1 MKLLITVQ
9 GIQYEVDVEV
19 IDDSIQRSVIEPP
32 HATPSAHR
40 HVPATPAPAAP
51 QPPPAP
57 TRAPAAGGEGTLVS
71 PIAGNVSSV
80 EVKPGQKV
88 KTNDV
93 LIVLEAMKMETP
105 IKSPRDAVIKSISVA
120 AGDVVTAGQT
130 LIEFE

>member
-9 GIQYEVDVEV
+9 GIRYEVDVEV
-19 IDDSIQRSVIEPP
+19 IDDSIQKPVLESL
-32 HATPSAHR
+32 HATPSAHH
-40 HVPATPAPAAP
+40 HVPVTPAP
-51 QPPPAP
+51 QPPARAAP
-57 TRAPAAGGEGTLVS
+57 SHAPVAGDDAQVVS
-71 PIAGNVSSV
+71 PIAGSVSAV

-93 LIVLEAMKMETP
+93 LIILDAMKMETP

-120 AGDVVTAGQT
+120 AGDTVTTGQT

>member
-19 IDDSIQRSVIEPP
+19 IDDSPTKPVIEPP
-32 HATPSAHR
+32 SASPSGHR
-40 HVPATPAPAAP
+40 NLPATPAPESP
-51 QPPPAP
+51 KKPAP
-57 TRAPAAGGEGTLVS
+57 SKAPAAGGGKAVAS
-71 PIAGNVSSV
+71 PLAGNVFKV
-80 EVKPGQKV
+80 EVKPGQAV

-105 IKSPRDAVIKSISVA
+105 VKSPSDAVIKSVLVSEGDAVA
-120 AGDVVTAGQT
+120 AGAT